1 MNSPFRSGAPTARR
15 PFLQPVRHFTR
26 TPLGLLALA
35 LMFAAIFSGCGK
47 SDSAKTGERKVLYYQ
62 SAMHPWVKSDK
73 PGRCTVCGME
83 LTPIYEGES
92 GLEVGGDVITLS
104 SNSIHVLHVQAAEVR
119 RQPLV
124 RTLRFAGTIEADNT
138 KRRILAAPT
147 PGRIERLHVNYV
159 GAEVQACQP
168 LADFYSP
175 MLLAAARDYLVA
187 RRSAAETG
195 LAQAAANR
203 LLQLGL
209 TGEQI
214 EHLPHTFGETN
225 FVLPLLAPAS
235 GTVIERN
242 VTAGQYVGEGEA
254 LFTVADFS
262 TVWLQFPAYEPDL
275 PWLRAGLEARVTTA
289 AHPGQSFT
297 GKITFIDPNLDP
309 VTRATRIRVELE
321 NPVENGRRRFL
332 NRLYAEV
339 AVQLDAPVV
348 LAVPR
353 SAVIQSGPAAVAFV
367 DAGSGAYE
375 RRELQLGRRGDAL
388 VEVLK
393 GLSEGERVVVQGNL
407 LLDGQAEMNR
417 IFAAT
422 AAPQPTAAPSPALPT
437 LSDRQRAVLTNFF
450 QFVDRLTAALAA
462 DDLAA
467 FNQHAAHVGH
477 RTSELAAAFEDGAW
491 HPLVHPLASI
501 SQFPAATTL
510 PEARKSF
517 RPFSDAAVALARAVR
532 GADAAFADLKI
543 YRCPMT
549 GDAFPGAPDQMDWLQ
564 LRPPLR
570 NPWYGAEM
578 LECGRE
584 VKR

>member
-1 MNSPFRSGAPTARR
+1 MKKF
-15 PFLQPVRHFTR
+15 FTR
-26 TPLGLLALA
+26 LPIWVACVSFVLSLLLT
-35 LMFAAIFSGCGK
+35 GCGK

-92 GLEVGGDVITLS
+92 GLEVGADVITLS

-124 RTLRFAGTIEADNT
+124 RTLRFAGTLEADDT
-138 KRRILAAPT
+138 KRRLLAAPT
-147 PGRIERLHVNYV
+147 AGRIERLHVNYV
-159 GAEVQACQP
+159 GAEVQAGQP

-187 RRSAAETG
+187 WRSAAETG

-242 VTAGQYVGEGEA
+242 VTAGQYVGEGET

-275 PWLRAGLEARVTTA
+275 PWLRAGLEASVTTA

-309 VTRATRIRVELE
+309 VTRAARVRVELD
-321 NPVENGRRRFL
+321 NPVENGRRRFP

-353 SAVIQSGPAAVAFV
+353 SAVIQSGPTAVAFV

-393 GLSEGERVVVQGNL
+393 GISEGERVVVQGNL

-422 AAPQPTAAPSPALPT
+422 EPPQPTAANSPDRPA

-450 QFVDRLTAALAA
+450 QFVDLLTAALAA

-467 FNQHAAHVGH
+467 FNQHVAHVGH
-477 RTSELAAAFEDGAW
+477 RTSELAAAFPDGAW
-491 HPLVHPLASI
+491 HALVHSFESI
-501 SQFPAATTL
+501 TQFPTAATL
-510 PEARKSF
+510 PEARKNF
-517 RPFSDAAVALARAVR
+517 RPLSDAAVALAQAVR
-532 GADAAFADLKI
+532 RADAAFADLKI

-549 GDAFPGAPDQMDWLQ
+549 GDAFPGAPDQLDWLQ

-584 VKR
+584 IGP

>member
-1 MNSPFRSGAPTARR
+1 MAAA
-15 PFLQPVRHFTR
+15 
-26 TPLGLLALA
+26 LLT
-35 LMFAAIFSGCGK
+35 GCGK

-92 GLEVGGDVITLS
+92 GLEVGADVITLS
-104 SNSIHVLHVQAAEVR
+104 SNSIHVLHVQTAEVR
-119 RQPLV
+119 PQPLV
-124 RTLRFAGTIEADNT
+124 RTLRFAGTIEADDT

-147 PGRIERLHVNYV
+147 PGRLERLHVNFV
-159 GAEVQACQP
+159 GAEVQAGQP

-187 RRSAAETG
+187 RGSEETG

-225 FVLPLLAPAS
+225 FILPLLAPAS

-242 VTAGQYVGEGEA
+242 VTAGQYVGEGET

-275 PWLRAGLEARVTTA
+275 PWLRNGLEAKVTTA

-309 VTRATRIRVELE
+309 VTRAARVRVELD
-321 NPVENGRRRFL
+321 NPVENGRRRFP

-353 SAVIQSGPAAVAFV
+353 SAVIQSGPTAVAFV

-393 GLSEGERVVVQGNL
+393 GISEGERVVVQGNL
-407 LLDGQAEMNR
+407 LLDGQAEKNR

-422 AAPQPTAAPSPALPT
+422 ATPQPTADTAPALPA
-437 LSDRQRAVLTNFF
+437 LSDRQRSALTNFF
-450 QFVDRLTAALAA
+450 QYADRLTAALAA

-477 RTSELAAAFEDGAW
+477 RTSELAAAFPDGPW
-491 HPLVHPLASI
+491 HKLVHPLASM
-501 SQFPAATTL
+501 SPLPAATTL

-517 RPFSDAAVALARAVR
+517 RPFSDATVALAQAVR

-549 GDAFPGAPDQMDWLQ
+549 GDAFPGAPDQLDWLQ

-584 VKR
+584 IGPL